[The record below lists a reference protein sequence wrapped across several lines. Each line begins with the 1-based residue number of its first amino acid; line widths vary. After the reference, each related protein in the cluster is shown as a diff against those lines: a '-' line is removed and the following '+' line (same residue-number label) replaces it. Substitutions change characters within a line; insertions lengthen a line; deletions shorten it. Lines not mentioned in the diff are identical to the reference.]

1 MGQPWLAAAIE
12 RYGYLA
18 VLLAIAI
25 ESTGIPF
32 PGETALI
39 IAAVY
44 AGTGGHLSIAGVIVA
59 AAAGAILGDNLGYTI
74 GRLGG
79 YPLLRRFGKVLRLN
93 ERHLAY
99 AAAYF
104 QRHGDKTVFFGRFFA
119 VLRAWAAFLAGV
131 NRMPRRSFFIWN
143 ALGGIIWAT
152 SYGILGYLLGNNL
165 PLLERILRIL
175 GLGGAIVLVVV
186 VVAALIT
193 WALYRWGLL
202 RSRGADAVLRRIGSL
217 LVHPEHV
224 RVADPPSDT
233 SGPEAPSTP
242 PPDDE
247 RTPHGQSQ
255 S

>member
-1 MGQPWLAAAIE
+1 MGQPWLAMAIE

-32 PGETALI
+32 PGETTLI

-44 AGTGGHLSIAGVIVA
+44 AGTGGHLSIVGVIVA
-59 AAAGAILGDNLGYTI
+59 AAAGAILGDNLGYTV
-74 GRLGG
+74 GRMGG

-99 AAAYF
+99 AAAFF

-152 SYGILGYLLGNNL
+152 SYGILGYLLGDNL
-165 PLLERILRIL
+165 PLLERILRII
-175 GLGGAIVLVVV
+175 GLGGAIALVVV
-186 VVAALIT
+186 VVAALAT
-193 WALYRWGLL
+193 WVLYRWGLL
-202 RSRGADAVLRRIGSL
+202 RSRRANAVLRRIGSL

-224 RVADPPSDT
+224 RIADPPPDT
-233 SGPEAPSTP
+233 SAPEAPSTP

-247 RTPHGQSQ
+247 RTPRGQSQ